1 MTMNVSKWVAGVLIG
16 VVAAAFT
23 LDAEAQRR
31 MGSGKNLGKQSP
43 QVQQRQAT
51 PPAGQTPPQ
60 TAPSAQPSPAAA
72 APAAATGAAAGAAKA
87 ASSPM
92 RNMLIGAAAGLG
104 LMALAS
110 WLGFGETMATI
121 MLFVLIG
128 LVAMMVI
135 GYFLR
140 RSAAGRAP
148 QPAYQGAGGYGSP
161 APQPMAEPARQ
172 QPMQRSALEPAAT
185 GAARPGSAMDEF
197 LRGGAVTPAQP
208 WGVPAGFDTESFLG
222 HARGYYDRLQAAW
235 DSGNL
240 EQLQEFTSNEMFIAL
255 THELR
260 ARGSATRTEVVKME
274 TALLGVETLG
284 TDHVASVRFT
294 GVVKV
299 DGEVEQV
306 DEVWNLAKPVN
317 GSHGWLL
324 AGIQQLS

>member
-1 MTMNVSKWVAGVLIG
+1 MNVSKWIAGGLIG
-16 VVAAAFT
+16 VMAAAFT

-31 MGSGKNLGKQSP
+31 MGGGKNLGKQSP

-51 PPAGQTPPQ
+51 PPAAQTPPQ
-60 TAPSAQPSPAAA
+60 AAPAAQPSPAAA
-72 APAAATGAAAGAAKA
+72 APAAAAGAAKA

-121 MLFVLIG
+121 MMFVLIG
-128 LVAMMVI
+128 VVAMMVI

-148 QPAYQGAGGYGSP
+148 QPAYQGAGGYGAP
-161 APQPMAEPARQ
+161 APQPMAEPVAQ
-172 QPMQRSALEPAAT
+172 QPMQRSAVEPAA
-185 GAARPGSAMDEF
+185 ASSVRPGSAMDEF
-197 LRGGAVTPAQP
+197 LRGGAVTPSQP
-208 WGVPAGFDTESFLG
+208 WGIPAGFDTDGFLA
-222 HARGYYDRLQAAW
+222 HARGSYDRLQAAW

-240 EQLQEFTSNEMFIAL
+240 EQLQEFTTNEMFIAM

-260 ARGSATRTEVVKME
+260 GRGAATRTEVVKMD
-274 TALLGVETLG
+274 TALLGMETIG
-284 TDHVASVRFT
+284 ADHVASLRFT
-294 GVVKV
+294 GTVKV
-299 DGEVEQV
+299 DGELEQV
-306 DEVWNLAKPVN
+306 DEVWNLSKPVN